1 MLRFLN
7 LHNIILKKLEDNLQV
22 FCIVNVLF
30 VFGLAYPD
38 KF

>member
-22 FCIVNVLF
+22 FLYCKYAIRF
-30 VFGLAYPD
+30 WIGLP
-38 KF
+38 K